1 MDENECPFSDDGKHC
16 GYEKHSGY
24 DLSATYLGIEKDFAP
39 LAGEKHCT
47 HDLQFDGSAGSLD
60 FCTKTVE
67 DFAKV
72 KFRIKDVSSGT
83 DVSEYNSACG

>member
-1 MDENECPFSDDGKHC
+1 MTESIAVMK
-16 GYEKHSGY
+16 STA
-24 DLSATYLGIEKDFAP
+24 ATTFQQLIVGIEKDFAP